1 MLHKT
6 NIDKT
11 KMKNRQIIFTV
22 GYFTIPFFY
31 YIFKKQQFQKKKRKN
46 KTLRHKIKGEGA
58 GNTCQ
63 LSL

>member
-31 YIFKKQQFQKKKRKN
+31 YIFKKQQFQKKKKE
-46 KTLRHKIKGEGA
+46 K
-58 GNTCQ
+58 
-63 LSL
+63 

>member
-22 GYFTIPFFY
+22 VYFVIPFFY
-31 YIFKKQQFQKKKRKN
+31 YIFKKQQFQKKKG
-46 KTLRHKIKGEGA
+46 KIK
-58 GNTCQ
+58 
-63 LSL
+63 L